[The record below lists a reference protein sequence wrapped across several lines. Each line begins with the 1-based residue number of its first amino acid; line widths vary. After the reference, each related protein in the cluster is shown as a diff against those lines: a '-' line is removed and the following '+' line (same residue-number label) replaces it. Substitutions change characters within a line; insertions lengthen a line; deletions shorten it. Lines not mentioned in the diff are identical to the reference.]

1 MHGHFLQLI
10 TGLLILLSVT
20 ACNGSDISSQPV
32 PDTTGGG
39 GGDTGGGGGGP
50 PPTGVGMPVGIPA
63 IGSWYEATPVPVSSI
78 SSGTATAPT
87 LYSMSG
93 LAEVVGNLRV
103 ACSYCIVD
111 GAKVRGNV
119 TLTGDHIVFRNSEVY
134 GYMPGGNSV
143 VVLASGS
150 DIVIRGNHIHNNG
163 NMDLAVEHDVH
174 GVSASNGTQRV
185 WVLEN
190 EIHHNSGDAIQ
201 VGHGHTPG
209 ATSDIYFGRN
219 SCYADKENCVDFK

>member
-93 LAEVVGNLRV
+93 LAEAGGKPHA
-103 ACSYCIVD
+103 ACCYCIVD
-111 GAKVRGNV
+111 GAKVRG
-119 TLTGDHIVFRNSEVY
+119 
-134 GYMPGGNSV
+134 
-143 VVLASGS
+143 
-150 DIVIRGNHIHNNG
+150 
-163 NMDLAVEHDVH
+163 
-174 GVSASNGTQRV
+174 
-185 WVLEN
+185 
-190 EIHHNSGDAIQ
+190 
-201 VGHGHTPG
+201 
-209 ATSDIYFGRN
+209 
-219 SCYADKENCVDFK
+219 

>member
-39 GGDTGGGGGGP
+39 GGGTGGGGGGP
-50 PPTGVGMPVGIPA
+50 PPTGVGLPGGIPA
-63 IGSWYEATPVPVSSI
+63 LGGGLGA
-78 SSGTATAPT
+78 AP
-87 LYSMSG
+87 G
-93 LAEVVGNLRV
+93 AGGRV
-103 ACSYCIVD
+103 RA
-111 GAKVRGNV
+111 G
-119 TLTGDHIVFRNSEVY
+119 
-134 GYMPGGNSV
+134 
-143 VVLASGS
+143 GS

-209 ATSDIYFGRN
+209 APSDIYFGRN
-219 SCYADKENCVDFK
+219 SG